1 MNRNPFIRS
10 RGTLP
15 RGGRKRRKRRKRRPS
30 LPPPSSIKRP
40 VLGEKITLPQSSQ
53 MDEGSDDRRC
63 LHRTNRRREAP
74 LRRKRHGQRRRRQ
87 KWRAWNPAAPK
98 SQRAETPIEGVQRRR
113 RRRWEREELR
123 GHGEGR
129 RKGMPYPST
138 TSRMEGG
145 APITPHT
152 RRNRPSLPPTDE
164 ATSWGG
170 GGSGSHFF

>member
-1 MNRNPFIRS
+1 MNRNSFIRS

-15 RGGRKRRKRRKRRPS
+15 RGERKRRKRRPS

-113 RRRWEREELR
+113 RRRWDHEAAPTTRRRRRGEYPWHHESEEGPREMPQDTRNPAE
-123 GHGEGR
+123 EDAGR
-129 RKGMPYPST
+129 RWEDQDDVEDSAIWVAMT
-138 TSRMEGG
+138 
-145 APITPHT
+145 
-152 RRNRPSLPPTDE
+152 
-164 ATSWGG
+164 
-170 GGSGSHFF
+170 